1 MLRLLLILL
10 LNAAILV
17 CPFRCMSCEA
27 GAPSRETTG
36 ATCRCCHHASPAP
49 DKEGAPG
56 DPADEQQDCGCKHC
70 ICRGAVGS
78 TERAFD
84 VEIAAFEWAFAAIL
98 SAGINEAPSA
108 AWSDDDLS
116 WRLAGRPLRV
126 FERSLQI

>member
-17 CPFRCMSCEA
+17 CPFRCMSCEI
-27 GAPSRETTG
+27 GAPSRETAG
-36 ATCRCCHHASPAP
+36 ATCRCCHHQSPASEKHDAP
-49 DKEGAPG
+49 GAP
-56 DPADEQQDCGCKHC
+56 ANEKQDCGCQHC

-78 TERAFD
+78 TERPFD
-84 VEIAAFEWAFAAIL
+84 VEIAAFEWACAATV
-98 SAGINEAPSA
+98 SADVSEVSLLT
-108 AWSDDDLS
+108 WSDDDLS